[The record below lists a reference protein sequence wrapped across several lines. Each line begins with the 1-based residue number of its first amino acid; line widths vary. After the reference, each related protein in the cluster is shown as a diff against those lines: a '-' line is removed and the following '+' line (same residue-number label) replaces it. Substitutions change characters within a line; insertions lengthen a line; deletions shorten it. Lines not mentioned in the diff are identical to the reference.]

1 MSKPLE
7 NYIIRIKSSIDQFDN
22 EGVIREEDRDHIEL
36 MTRGSFTKK
45 NGSYYISY
53 KETQT
58 IGFEGCTTTIKIA
71 EDGSRV
77 ALLRFGRA
85 NSQLLIERDRRNLC
99 HYETEV
105 GSLTLGVTGDGI
117 GVNYDKSD
125 LKYGLW
131 ETIESRTFPGSVS
144 NHHLGTM
151 LGLLMAAYEMN
162 QFKDEY
168 QKAVVENAKH
178 FAKCLKAEGLDVAG
192 DPAIG
197 YTETHQ
203 VIVSVGY
210 AAGPEVAARLERNNI
225 IANYQATPDEE
236 GFTASGALRMGVN
249 EMTRFGFGKKE
260 FETLASLIADC
271 VLRGKEVGDEVV
283 KLRSGYTQM
292 HYCFQDDQTLAALEK
307 LAANTGI

>member
-117 GVNYDKSD
+117 DCKLTEKG
-125 LKYGLW
+125 
-131 ETIESRTFPGSVS
+131 GSAAFS
-144 NHHLGTM
+144 FFAFAARCFFSCAAFF
-151 LGLLMAAYEMN
+151 LGLAASFFFGLTLGFCFAASGFFTSRLLDLRLFFGLN
-162 QFKDEY
+162 LGILHKD
-168 QKAVVENAKH
+168 AFFTNFNLNGV
-178 FAKCLKAEGLDVAG
+178 GT
-192 DPAIG
+192 PR
-197 YTETHQ
+197 
-203 VIVSVGY
+203 SVGLFDD
-210 AAGPEVAARLERNNI
+210 ALFFSVDGDLALTCLRTLNAQAVEQPALVGVGKDVVFGVLGDAGSAQLREKRLDGKLQLERKFFNRH
-225 IANYQATPDEE
+225 A
-236 GFTASGALRMGVN
+236 GHV
-249 EMTRFGFGKKE
+249 
-260 FETLASLIADC
+260 
-271 VLRGKEVGDEVV
+271 
-283 KLRSGYTQM
+283 
-292 HYCFQDDQTLAALEK
+292 
-307 LAANTGI
+307 